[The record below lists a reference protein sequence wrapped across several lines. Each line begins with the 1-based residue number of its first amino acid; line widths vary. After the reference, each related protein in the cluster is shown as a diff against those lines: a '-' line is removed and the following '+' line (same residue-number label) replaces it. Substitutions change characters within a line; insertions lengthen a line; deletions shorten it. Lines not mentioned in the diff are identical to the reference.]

1 MDSPQES
8 FYTEDQR
15 IEVLADVRS
24 LLHEYPFL
32 EDRDAETVRRMLLM
46 TRGVASSEFE
56 VAVALEPLRDERDEV
71 LA

>member
-1 MDSPQES
+1 MDTLQES

-15 IEVLADVRS
+15 AEVLADVRG

-46 TRGVASSEFE
+46 LRGVAISEFE
-56 VAVALEPLRDERDEV
+56 VAVALEPLRDERGEV

>member
-1 MDSPQES
+1 MDTLQES

-15 IEVLADVRS
+15 TEILADVRG

-46 TRGVASSEFE
+46 LRGVAISEFE
-56 VAVALEPLRDERDEV
+56 VAVALEGLSIEDEV

>member
-1 MDSPQES
+1 MDTLQRR

-15 IEVLADVRS
+15 IEVLADVRG

-32 EDRDAETVRRMLLM
+32 EDRDAETVRRVLRMA
-46 TRGVASSEFE
+46 RGLAVSEFE
-56 VAVALEPLRDERDEV
+56 VAVALEGLGIEDEV

>member
-1 MDSPQES
+1 MDTLQRR

-15 IEVLADVRS
+15 IEVLADVRG

-32 EDRDAETVRRMLLM
+32 EDRGAEKVRRVLLM
-46 TRGVASSEFE
+46 TRGLAVSEFE
-56 VAVALEPLRDERDEV
+56 VAVALEGLGIEDEV

>member
-1 MDSPQES
+1 MDAPQES

-15 IEVLADVRS
+15 TEILADVRG

-32 EDRDAETVRRMLLM
+32 EDRDAETVRRMLRM
-46 TRGVASSEFE
+46 TRGLAVSEFE
-56 VAVALEPLRDERDEV
+56 ITVALEALRDERGEV

>member
-1 MDSPQES
+1 MDTLQRR

-15 IEVLADVRS
+15 IEVLADVRG

-32 EDRDAETVRRMLLM
+32 EDRDAETVRRVLRML
-46 TRGVASSEFE
+46 RGVAISEFE
-56 VAVALEPLRDERDEV
+56 VAVALEALTIEDEV

>member
-1 MDSPQES
+1 MDTLQRR

-15 IEVLADVRS
+15 IEVLADVRG

-32 EDRDAETVRRMLLM
+32 EDRDAATVRRVLRMA
-46 TRGVASSEFE
+46 RGLAVSEFE
-56 VAVALEPLRDERDEV
+56 VAVALEGLGIEDEV

>member
-1 MDSPQES
+1 MHAPQES

-15 IEVLADVRS
+15 IEVLADVRG

-32 EDRDAETVRRMLLM
+32 EDRDADTVRRLLLM
-46 TRGVASSEFE
+46 TRGLAASEFE
-56 VAVALEPLRDERDEV
+56 IAVALEGITVGDEV